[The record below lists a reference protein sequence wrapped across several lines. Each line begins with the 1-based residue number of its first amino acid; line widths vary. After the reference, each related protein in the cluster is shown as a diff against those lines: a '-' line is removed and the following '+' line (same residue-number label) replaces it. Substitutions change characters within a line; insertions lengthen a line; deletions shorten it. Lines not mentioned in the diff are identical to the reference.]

1 MEGNHS
7 NEVTIVVSR
16 KIKPGYEKE
25 YDDWLRRYLAV
36 ESKASGYLGTTII
49 VQGGTNSAVRY
60 IIHRYADKA
69 SLREW
74 ENSQQSLKLLEEAN
88 NYSIRHHEFAT
99 GMETWFTLPDLKTI
113 VAPPKWKMAIVVF
126 MAAYTI
132 SSLSRSI
139 LNPYLGQWPLL
150 SSSIIFTGILVAGL
164 TYFAMP
170 VLSRLLRRWLYP
182 INVRH
187 IDVRPDQ

>member
-60 IIHRYADKA
+60 IIHRYTDKA
-69 SLREW
+69 SMREW

-88 NYSIRHHEFAT
+88 NYSIRHYEFAT

-126 MAAYTI
+126 IAAYTI
-132 SSLSRSI
+132 
-139 LNPYLGQWPLL
+139 Q
-150 SSSIIFTGILVAGL
+150 LVVKV
-164 TYFAMP
+164 YP
-170 VLSRLLRRWLYP
+170 QSLLRAMALIIELHHFYWDIGCRSYLFRNACLEQIAATLVIPNKRTTY
-182 INVRH
+182 
-187 IDVRPDQ
+187 

>member
-60 IIHRYADKA
+60 IIHRYTSTT
-69 SLREW
+69 SLQRAW
-74 ENSQQSLKLLEEAN
+74 KHGLL
-88 NYSIRHHEFAT
+88 YQT
-99 GMETWFTLPDLKTI
+99 
-113 VAPPKWKMAIVVF
+113 
-126 MAAYTI
+126 
-132 SSLSRSI
+132 
-139 LNPYLGQWPLL
+139 
-150 SSSIIFTGILVAGL
+150 
-164 TYFAMP
+164 
-170 VLSRLLRRWLYP
+170 
-182 INVRH
+182 
-187 IDVRPDQ
+187 

>member
-60 IIHRYADKA
+60 IIPDIPTRLSCGNGKIH
-69 SLREW
+69 
-74 ENSQQSLKLLEEAN
+74 N
-88 NYSIRHHEFAT
+88 N
-99 GMETWFTLPDLKTI
+99 
-113 VAPPKWKMAIVVF
+113 
-126 MAAYTI
+126 
-132 SSLSRSI
+132 
-139 LNPYLGQWPLL
+139 L
-150 SSSIIFTGILVAGL
+150 SS
-164 TYFAMP
+164 Y
-170 VLSRLLRRWLYP
+170 
-182 INVRH
+182 
-187 IDVRPDQ
+187 